1 MQKIKLEDAI
11 QAINMIVDIA
21 KKDKGLPVAIVIT
34 NINGTVIAA
43 ATMDE
48 APERVVRI
56 AELKAYT
63 AAKMRISTL
72 DFLKRLRDEQI
83 QVEWFGDDNFSPLPG
98 GVPIYVQNLC
108 IGAIGVSGRDLYEDV
123 RLAEICVDFFTSLQ
137 G

>member
-11 QAINMIVDIA
+11 QTINMIVDVA
-21 KKDKGLPVAIVIT
+21 KKDKGLSVAIVIT

-43 ATMDE
+43 VTMDE

-72 DFLKRLRDEQI
+72 DFLKRLRTI
-83 QVEWFGDDNFSPLPG
+83 LQVKQMGL
-98 GVPIYVQNLC
+98 
-108 IGAIGVSGRDLYEDV
+108 
-123 RLAEICVDFFTSLQ
+123 
-137 G
+137 